1 VGDPAVATEPVVIE
15 PVAKGAVT
23 PLMPTVEDAVPFAPA
38 MPAVRVNELPDWAT
52 NRLTVGAGELA
63 PDEVVL
69 FVAVPAPLTAE
80 EAVWL
85 SMLFPFRTNVDVT
98 ETSNRL
104 LTPETTLLSTKG
116 RTVEPPTVPT
126 PAEPLIAIEVPD
138 AEKLGVPEV
147 VVFEAVPGV
156 NVAF

>member
-1 VGDPAVATEPVVIE
+1 MGDPAVATEPVVIE

-23 PLMPTVEDAVPFAPA
+23 PLMPTVEDEVPLRPS
-38 MPAVRVNELPDWAT
+38 MPAVRVNELPDWAA

-116 RTVEPPTVPT
+116 RTVEPITWPA
-126 PAEPLIAIEVPD
+126 PAEPLTPIELPT
-138 AEKLGVPEV
+138 AEKLGAPWV